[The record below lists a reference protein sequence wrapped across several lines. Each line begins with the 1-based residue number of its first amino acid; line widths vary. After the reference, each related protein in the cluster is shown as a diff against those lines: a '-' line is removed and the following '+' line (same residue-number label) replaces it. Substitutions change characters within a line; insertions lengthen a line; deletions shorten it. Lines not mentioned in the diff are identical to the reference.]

1 MQPRHGGSRA
11 HTNRPELVAVH
22 GTLCGWGLQGVELL
36 LPGRATLPVP
46 EPHRSYLRA
55 VRRGEGGYAE
65 VLDAIAAAEAEL
77 TAPEATEAGHRSGAR
92 SRA

>member
-1 MQPRHGGSRA
+1 M
-11 HTNRPELVAVH
+11 
-22 GTLCGWGLQGVELL
+22 
-36 LPGRATLPVP
+36 P

-55 VRRGEGGYAE
+55 VRRGEGGHAE

-77 TAPEATEAGHRSGAR
+77 AAPEATEAGHRSGAR